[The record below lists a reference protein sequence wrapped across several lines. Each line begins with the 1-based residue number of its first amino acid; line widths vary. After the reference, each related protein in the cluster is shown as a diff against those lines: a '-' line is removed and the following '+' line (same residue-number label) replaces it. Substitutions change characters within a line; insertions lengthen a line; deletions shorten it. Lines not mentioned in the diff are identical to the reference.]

1 MQNARMEGAGAAAA
15 SLPKLRQVTTLP
27 VPSSLGF
34 LDDHDLHG
42 MRMLLKATP
51 RVTHRL
57 WQPKEEFLLRSA
69 EAL

>member
-1 MQNARMEGAGAAAA
+1 MEGVGTAAV
-15 SLPKLRQVTTLP
+15 SLPMFRQVTTLP

-34 LDDHDLHG
+34 LDDQGLHG

-57 WQPKEEFLLRSA
+57 WQPREEFLLGSA
-69 EAL
+69 EAF